1 MSNDTPISESDA
13 IFARAYAD
21 AIKNKFQ
28 VDVGKQYI
36 LLTSPVTQ
44 RGIAAG
50 DLIYP
55 QMTNY
60 LIYRFADDL
69 QFSDNPSYTGGSA
82 GSYIQQLNRYVSW
95 FNSSFV
101 GPSLASPFSPVMLT
115 GSKPLSIEDFQ
126 FSSPRFGG

>member
-1 MSNDTPISESDA
+1 MSNDKPIGESDA
-13 IFARAYAD
+13 IFARAYAN

-50 DLIYP
+50 DLIYS

-82 GSYIQQLNRYVSW
+82 GSYIQQLQRCV
-95 FNSSFV
+95 
-101 GPSLASPFSPVMLT
+101 LL
-115 GSKPLSIEDFQ
+115 LI
-126 FSSPRFGG
+126 FGF